1 MRKIISTVSFLQLT
15 VLGVRDICDE
25 VCICLSLW
33 LGVIMLVYR
42 HVSALFKVVFLA
54 SLTGCGLYTPA
65 KYVTQDDA
73 ENEGP
78 TAAGHY
84 EAKIAA
90 HVACEIRSG
99 LLQARNQL
107 HWLEDAGTTV
117 TQTINASDQSGV
129 APGITLISP
138 LENAIFQFPKGG
150 NVTAAQSFSFSLG
163 VTASA
168 NATRAET
175 IQYTFPNKQLMNL
188 PGAFCDRKPTG
199 VFVDGDLKI
208 ANFIRDKA
216 TISADY
222 NLFARG
228 AGIGGKVV
236 DDNIFNTIT
245 EEITFVAAYGG
256 SATPTWKLAR
266 VSANT
271 NSNLLVGERI
281 ITNDLIVTI
290 GPLLCPTSDL
300 SGLSGPEKAKCKYA
314 QKYGGPV
321 ELVASAMNQHN
332 ARVQASAISVSITG
346 QSH

>member
-1 MRKIISTVSFLQLT
+1 
-15 VLGVRDICDE
+15 
-25 VCICLSLW
+25 
-33 LGVIMLVYR
+33 MLVYR
-42 HVSALFKVVFLA
+42 RFIAIFSVALLA
-54 SLTGCGLYTPA
+54 SLTGCGLYTPV
-65 KYVTQDDA
+65 KYITPDDA
-73 ENEGP
+73 ESGGSSP
-78 TAAGHY
+78 AGQY

-90 HVACEIRSG
+90 HVACEIRNG
-99 LLQARNQL
+99 LLQAKGQL
-107 HWLEDAGTTV
+107 HWLEEAGTTV
-117 TQTINASDQSGV
+117 TQTINASDQSGI

-138 LENAIFQFPKGG
+138 FENAIFQFPKGG

-175 IQYTFPNKQLMNL
+175 IQYTFPNKQLINL
-188 PGAFCDRKPTG
+188 PGAFCDQKPTG

-208 ANFIRDKA
+208 ANFIHDKA
-216 TISADY
+216 TISAEY
-222 NLFARG
+222 NKFARE
-228 AGIGGKVV
+228 AGIGGKAA

-266 VSANT
+266 FSANT

-332 ARVQASAISVSITG
+332 ARVQAAAISVSITG